1 MLSFL
6 VCQDFLV
13 GTQLADS
20 GSRWA
25 IECIPALEEME
36 RKKICVKTFE
46 IVMLSFLFN
55 IVMLSFYMPA
65 FSSVMLLLWQSKIAA
80 IASPKGMLHV
90 HITR

>member
-46 IVMLSFLFN
+46 IVMLSFYMPTISL
-55 IVMLSFYMPA
+55 VMLQLHPQRGCCMCVIASL
-65 FSSVMLLLWQSKIAA
+65 MLLLQ
-80 IASPKGMLHV
+80 G
-90 HITR
+90 